1 MFADE
6 LDLKIIT
13 ELYMRAM
20 SPKQFVEEFGG
31 GTVSRV
37 DRHFKKLAK
46 HGWLRLIRKV
56 SGDGRRGGT
65 EHVYRARELAVFD
78 NETWALL
85 PYSIR
90 VEFSGTI
97 LKQFAERVQNALE
110 AKTFDARPDRHF
122 TWTPILLDRI
132 GWERVIARIDSLFES
147 LYEEQED
154 ARLRVY
160 SSEEKPF
167 LATVALAGF
176 ESPTWPREAGVA
188 RTAARLAD
196 AVDCPFPFTLR
207 IAKVFADPLCLKIV
221 TELNRRTMSPKQFY
235 EEFGGASHSAICHRF
250 KMLAEHGWLKNVEQ
264 KTGGKRR
271 GATELFYQATGPAV
285 LGNDAWSDIPD
296 SIKTNIS
303 WTIFEQFSDQAK
315 EAMAAGTLDAR
326 PDRHLSWSLFHL
338 DQLGWENVVGSVDA
352 LFEFLFEEEKSA
364 EQRMDASGEEPIT
377 MTVALAAFESPKD
390 SAKAP

>member
-1 MFADE
+1 
-6 LDLKIIT
+6 
-13 ELYMRAM
+13 
-20 SPKQFVEEFGG
+20 
-31 GTVSRV
+31 
-37 DRHFKKLAK
+37 
-46 HGWLRLIRKV
+46 
-56 SGDGRRGGT
+56 
-65 EHVYRARELAVFD
+65 
-78 NETWALL
+78 
-85 PYSIR
+85 
-90 VEFSGTI
+90 
-97 LKQFAERVQNALE
+97 LE

-167 LATVALAGF
+167 LATIALGGF
-176 ESPTWPREAGVA
+176 ESPTWPQGAGVA
-188 RTAARLAD
+188 RTAACLAD
-196 AVDCPFPFTLR
+196 SVDCPFPFTLR

-235 EEFGGASHSAICHRF
+235 EEFGGASHSTICHRF
-250 KMLAEHGWLKNVEQ
+250 KMLAEHGWLRNVEQ

-285 LGNDAWSDIPD
+285 LDNDAWSDIPD

-315 EAMAAGTLDAR
+315 EAMTAGTLDAR
-326 PDRHLSWSLFHL
+326 PDRHLSWSLLRL
-338 DQLGWENVVGSVDA
+338 DQLGWENVVGTVDA